1 MHRRIAAVVAAGL
14 ILVWLPVTARAQ
26 TVEPPSAVVAL
37 VDATPSLG
45 PGAAIRFALEIHNRS
60 SRALV
65 DLRITMSIHEAIPT
79 RYGLQR
85 SFSGRLGPTI
95 GSDTFPIDGEVG
107 AGQRRVVE
115 VSKPVSEI
123 GLFRSS
129 AQDRSY
135 PFRLTVR
142 SGRTV
147 VGAVETY
154 VPYLTQQPA
163 VGLNI
168 VLIVPLTSE
177 PVYTKTSHPNAFGTS
192 SLEKAVSGRL
202 ERIVA
207 GLEADPDMPVTIAP
221 TGILLDMLTDMADGF
236 EKVHGDKKTRVGA
249 EDPRAVAAARML
261 ERIAGI
267 AARPRT
273 RVIATPYAM
282 ARLGGLVRNDL
293 EDRAQAQVDAGLSR
307 SSQLEKSDPL
317 EGWLLNAD
325 GSLDEKTITVL
336 QRMRVSNLVV
346 PSSTLRQQPRG
357 LTRGAPVT
365 MRTRTGG
372 SVTMLVRDQGLEDHL
387 TGEPGQTTLRQRF
400 LADAAIALQERP
412 AIQRVVAVSTPVEW
426 DPEPQE
432 AARLFA
438 TIASSGWLVPVTPE
452 EAIAAVKPPAAPA
465 ELDPARKPE
474 PEPASDYFAAL
485 REARQSIDR
494 FSELGPPAVRLAAL
508 EQRLL
513 VSESGSWW
521 HPATSDRGRD
531 LARTIEPEVESQ
543 FAKIR
548 APAPQTI
555 TLTSRDGQIPLLISS
570 GLDYPANVVVRLD
583 SDKLRFPDG
592 DRLSQKIQPPNQQ
605 IVVKAV
611 TRATGT
617 FPLRVVIETPE
628 SGEVIA
634 STRLVIR
641 STAYNIV
648 AVAITAGAAV
658 FMVGF
663 WIMGL
668 ARRKLAAA

>member
-1 MHRRIAAVVAAGL
+1 MPRRIAAAVAAGL
-14 ILVWLPVTARAQ
+14 TLVWLPATARAQ
-26 TVEPPSAVVAL
+26 TVEPPSAAVTL

-45 PGAAIRFALEIHNRS
+45 PGATIRFALEIHNRS
-60 SRALV
+60 SRALG
-65 DLRITMSIHEAIPT
+65 DLRVTMSIHEAIPT

-85 SFSGRLGPTI
+85 SFGGRLGPTI
-95 GSDTFPIDGEVG
+95 GSDTLAIEGDVAPGL
-107 AGQRRVVE
+107 RRVVE

-123 GLFRSS
+123 GLFRSA

-142 SGRTV
+142 SGRTA
-147 VGAVETY
+147 VGAVDTY
-154 VPYLTQQPA
+154 IPYLTQQPA
-163 VGLNI
+163 VGLSI
-168 VLIVPLTSE
+168 VLVVPLTSD
-177 PVYTKTSHPNAFGTS
+177 PVYTKTTHPNAFGTS
-192 SLEKAVSGRL
+192 TLEKAVAGRL

-207 GLEADPDMPVTIAP
+207 GLEANPDMPVTIAP
-221 TGILLDMLTDMADGF
+221 TGILLDMLADMADGYD
-236 EKVHGDKKTRVGA
+236 KVQGSKKTRVDA
-249 EDPRAVAAARML
+249 EDQRAMAAARML
-261 ERIAGI
+261 ERIAAL

-307 SSQLEKSDPL
+307 SARLEQTEPL

-325 GSLDEKTITVL
+325 GSLDERTITAL
-336 QRMRVSNLVV
+336 QRMRVNNLIV
-346 PSSTLRQQPRG
+346 PASTVRQPPRG
-357 LTRGAPVT
+357 LTRGTPVT

-387 TGEPGQTTLRQRF
+387 AGEPGQTTLRQRF

-412 AIQRVVAVSTPVEW
+412 AIQRVVAVSTPVGW

-432 AARLFA
+432 AARLFS
-438 TIASSGWLVPVTPE
+438 TISTSGWLIPATPDAAI
-452 EAIAAVKPPAAPA
+452 EAMKPPTAPA
-465 ELDPARKPE
+465 ELDPARKQE
-474 PEPASDYFAAL
+474 PEPDQDYFAAL

-494 FSELGPPAVRLAAL
+494 FSELGPPAARLAAL

-531 LARTIEPEVESQ
+531 LARTIGPEVEAQ
-543 FAKIR
+543 FAKIK

-592 DRLSQKIQPPNQQ
+592 DRLSQKLQPPNQQ

-663 WIMGL
+663 WLIGL